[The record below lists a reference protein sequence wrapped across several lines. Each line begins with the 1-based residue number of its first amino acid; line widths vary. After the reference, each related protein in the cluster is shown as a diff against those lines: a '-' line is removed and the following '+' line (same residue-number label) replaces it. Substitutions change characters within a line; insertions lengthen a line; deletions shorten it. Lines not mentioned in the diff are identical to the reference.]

1 MKLQGEPIRVALD
14 ELDKYLCGAG
24 ISGLRNNLTFA
35 VEDKAR
41 GSILSAYPL
50 RLFYKRRIQEGHFI
64 KICVGHFMDR
74 LFEIEMQGVARGQ
87 ARVWPTGSDA

>member
-1 MKLQGEPIRVALD
+1 M
-14 ELDKYLCGAG
+14 
-24 ISGLRNNLTFA
+24 NLTNTFVVRGSAGFA
-35 VEDKAR
+35 TISLSLSEDKAR

-50 RLFYKRRIQEGHFI
+50 RLFYKRRIQEGHFT

-87 ARVWPTGSDA
+87 ARVWPTGNDA